1 MTANMDKAQATPL
14 LTENEAAAFLKV
26 RSQTLAKWRMA
37 GSGANLPFVKV
48 GRSIRYRLSDLNAYL
63 DRHTFNNTVE
73 AYHSRQGGAERGQYV
88 GKP

>member
-1 MTANMDKAQATPL
+1 MTENINEARATPL

-26 RSQTLAKWRMA
+26 RPQTLAKWRMA
-37 GSGANLPFVKV
+37 GSGASLPFVKV

-73 AYHSRQGGAERGQYV
+73 AYHSRQNMTERGQYV